1 MALTDFASWTPFNSN
16 QHDLAVLSSAFLSSL
31 ALYVLY
37 RLCRPTPSTT
47 PISSPLK
54 TLIPSL
60 ETSEIAQLPYPPDT
74 FPGARD
80 VASQYGRLRVY
91 EWGSEDKHARKVVL
105 ASNYE
110 SEGGAVFKNRNGI
123 WIFETN
129 AKARDVYRSRG
140 TWVSRQG
147 LSRYIA
153 GRFGLVQST
162 SNYALSGA
170 RPDFLDTLLCLMICA
185 HIFIDLWGR
194 GYSDAPVNVPHT
206 TALYASMI
214 LIAITSSSRPWT
226 EFTLIG
232 YSFGGGISAS
242 FASHF
247 PHLVSN
253 LVLIAPSGLIRDYH
267 LGKVNRI
274 LYAEGN
280 LPEILLEW
288 LVARRLGSGPL
299 RSEAVKDKGIDAGV
313 EAAAIDSEI
322 PDKVTAKLSRSY
334 PGLDVAKS
342 VVWQV
347 QKHKGFT
354 KAFISSIRHG
364 PIGRQYEDWRRI
376 GERMSEDKVTG
387 RVDPN
392 KKVLIVLGK
401 TDSIIFHDELIE
413 DATALLGKD
422 NVTIHSC
429 NAGHDVPMEKSKEI
443 VQYIYELWEC

>member
-1 MALTDFASWTPFNSN
+1 MYLNI
-16 QHDLAVLSSAFLSSL
+16 Q
-31 ALYVLY
+31 
-37 RLCRPTPSTT
+37 
-47 PISSPLK
+47 
-54 TLIPSL
+54 
-60 ETSEIAQLPYPPDT
+60 
-74 FPGARD
+74 
-80 VASQYGRLRVY
+80 
-91 EWGSEDKHARKVVL
+91 

-110 SEGGAVFKNRNGI
+110 SEGGAV
-123 WIFETN
+123 
-129 AKARDVYRSRG
+129 SRTVMAYG
-140 TWVSRQG
+140 SSRQMLRRETFIGAVAHG
-147 LSRYIA
+147 LADKGCRVILLGKFNGVFLLSNRYVRS
-153 GRFGLVQST
+153 GCRRFGLVQST

-342 VVWQV
+342 VVNNRSP
-347 QKHKGFT
+347 FT
-354 KAFISSIRHG
+354 NQNGAYFLTIIS
-364 PIGRQYEDWRRI
+364 Q
-376 GERMSEDKVTG
+376 
-387 RVDPN
+387 
-392 KKVLIVLGK
+392 
-401 TDSIIFHDELIE
+401 F
-413 DATALLGKD
+413 
-422 NVTIHSC
+422 
-429 NAGHDVPMEKSKEI
+429 
-443 VQYIYELWEC
+443 Q